1 MKGNRFE
8 INGIT
13 EGSWTQ
19 VNVTN
24 IGVGWV
30 WTAYIQ
36 KDGAQTDEPPKQ
48 EIPNKQDKTQRL
60 FVGKVTASKL
70 NVRTWAG
77 TDYPTI
83 KSYPQ
88 LSKGNLVDVMNFTQ
102 KADDGSEWYYI
113 RIAGEYYGFVSVKYI
128 QKQ

>member
-1 MKGNRFE
+1 MDCIYQDRRR
-8 INGIT
+8 
-13 EGSWTQ
+13 
-19 VNVTN
+19 
-24 IGVGWV
+24 
-30 WTAYIQ
+30 
-36 KDGAQTDEPPKQ
+36 TDQWAPKQ
-48 EIPNKQDKTQRL
+48 EISNKQDKTQRL

-113 RIAGEYYGFVSVKYI
+113 RIAGEYYGFVSSKYI